1 MRMSIKRCPL
11 TQLPDVSWEVAD
23 WQQSVV
29 HPTYDITGEHLGTW
43 CPAFGSL
50 QPIVTNVIVL

>member
-1 MRMSIKRCPL
+1 MSIKRCPL
-11 TQLPDVSWEVAD
+11 TKLPDVSWEVAD

-29 HPTYDITGEHLGTW
+29 HPTYDISGGRLSTW
-43 CPAFGSL
+43 CRAFGRL